1 MWPYVILFLFV
12 AVIVAITA
20 AAYLLWQRR

>member
-1 MWPYVILFLFV
+1 MWPYVVLFLFV